1 MTIQLFVHTFGDL
14 ANFNPHVHVLVA
26 DGAFRPEGTFV
37 LLPAV
42 PEGLLV
48 EGFRRAVLGFLVGK
62 GAVSGDLRCKLLGWR
77 HSGFSMHNQVRVEE
91 GDAAGRS
98 KLAAYMLRA
107 PMSLEKM
114 IYDADTGTVIYR
126 SKMPA
131 SAAEATGGR
140 GSWPRS
146 RRR

>member
-1 MTIQLFVHTFGDL
+1 MLL
-14 ANFNPHVHVLVA
+14 AVVEV
-26 DGAFRPEGTFV
+26 
-37 LLPAV
+37 
-42 PEGLLV
+42 LLV
-48 EGFRRAVLGFLVGK
+48 EVLRRAVLGFLVGK

-131 SAAEATGGR
+131 SAAEATGR
-140 GSWPRS
+140 GGGWGAAGPGGS
-146 RRR
+146 RVGSTSAPGWLFLRRAAS